1 MMTARFAGKNVLVTG
16 GGTGIGQGVAVAF
29 AREGASVVV
38 AGRSA
43 ETLAATVKLV
53 EADGGRAAAIEA
65 DITRSEDI
73 ARLVEQ
79 AAAVHGSLDVAVNNA
94 GAFTAFGPVGDVD
107 EGEWSTLVSV
117 NLTGT
122 LLSMKHEIAHMRGR
136 GGGAIVNVSS
146 CQGAHMR
153 LPGLGAYVATKAA
166 VSALTRNAALDHIRD
181 GIRINCVSPGPVD
194 TPMSYQ
200 PGEDQADRDSRM
212 QEQLPAGRTASVHE
226 IAAAVL
232 YLASPEAGFVVGAD
246 LVIDGGAT
254 A

>member
-1 MMTARFAGKNVLVTG
+1 MAARFTGKNVLITG
-16 GGTGIGQGVAVAF
+16 GGTGIGRGIALAF

-43 ETLAATVKLV
+43 ETLAGTVKLV
-53 EADGGRAAAIEA
+53 EADGGRAAAVEA
-65 DITRSEDI
+65 DITRSADV
-73 ARLVEQ
+73 AGLVEK
-79 AAAVHGSLDVAVNNA
+79 AAALHGRLDIAVNNA
-94 GAFTAFGPVGDVD
+94 AAFTAFGPVGDID
-107 EGEWSTLVSV
+107 EGEWSTLVST
-117 NLTGT
+117 NITGT
-122 LLSMKHEIAHMRGR
+122 LLSMKHEIVHMRSH

-146 CQGAHMR
+146 CLGAHMR
-153 LPGLGAYVATKAA
+153 LAGLGAYVTTKAA

-181 GIRINCVSPGPVD
+181 GVRINGVSPGPVD

-200 PGEDQADRDSRM
+200 PGENQGDRDSRM
-212 QEQLPAGRTASVHE
+212 REQLPIGRAAGVQE